1 MNNSR
6 KTEALQIAQQISDR
20 LYSDRN
26 ELQKFL
32 HFSSNIYKLSAS
44 GAMQIFAQK
53 DDATMISTY
62 DGWRAIGRQV
72 EAGQRSKTV
81 IDASGKIIYYFDIS
95 QTIGDR
101 TPALWRFNRDVSDAL
116 VQGINSEL
124 PDTVKNLSDCI
135 DKLTFKYV
143 QEREGDAAAALGI
156 TPENRDAFRKSLLSM
171 AKSIVV
177 SRCTTESEYKY
188 RGNKE
193 IDADL
198 SAVDMCKSKSDFLKL
213 MSYVQMAA
221 KAALLTFERK
231 MNEIQNQRSD
241 KHERDRNQNRERN
254 DNVLLRNSEQVLSRN
269 ADGREARN
277 NIQTGYGNVDLQSR
291 SSSNGEQGV
300 RRVDERADRDLRT
313 EVAGVHAGTAPG
325 EDTGAS
331 AQSSLGY
338 NPSADRE
345 RSAGET
351 GGTGGGVSEKIS
363 SSDGFLGESEVLQ
376 DNADGKF
383 IGDNAGDRPASKRIT
398 DDTGASRGVPV
409 DLYVDKKDKSFVEQ
423 VDEVLS
429 GTASRYNDLKVCD
442 TPKILLDIGCEQLP
456 MLYTQR
462 HLREALKPKDEHTH
476 AHGLSIE
483 QIKRMPEFLA
493 DPVMVFDSF
502 SRNDSIIV
510 VSSELDLDNNPI
522 VISVHPD
529 GKGKYELQTVDS
541 NFITS
546 MYGKDNFENFLNRM
560 IADDKVLFANEKKSQ
575 ELFRVLGLQSSKGV
589 NNLDFNIIIH
599 QSRNIVKVSEEKNT
613 IPEKEKSATYSTIE
627 QEQSP
632 AFFRIYQ
639 LKDGDKYHYNRFES
653 FESNK
658 DDHLTIDDYDLV
670 YEGKW
675 DDLKGTSAE
684 ERLAEIWNN
693 LNEFQL
699 PDNYKGHSLS
709 MSDVIVVGNA
719 TNQTAYYVDRFGF
732 PEMPE
737 FFLDKEQVIKEDAMD
752 KAIRLISEY
761 CDKEFG
767 EPANF
772 PNMDRVGLAYTTDE
786 QTELSIEVYADLESF
801 RIVKE
806 YDGKVVHEELFNG
819 LEDMNAALG
828 NLEFDDLVSLDD
840 NERNLNR
847 ATYSTNIID
856 TSVTEADI
864 NLLRTLEPRKSIL
877 NFTDEEIEITQKWNE
892 RLTKD
897 LWVKSPYYRAQ
908 NGDWRENEQAQV
920 NIIRIEAHNKDFKGV
935 RNDIKN
941 QTIERGV
948 FTNTD
953 TNWEIQVSRRGLED
967 SVRYANSHNDST
979 FDLLYH
985 LDELIE
991 NSILLDTVLSE
1002 KNNNTKAFTTAF
1014 MHKLYCPCVIN
1025 NEPHLAKLSVEEYG
1039 INHDTQKRLYNIR
1052 EIKTEPLKNI
1062 GFTNKSL
1069 DHSVLNGLHISISDL
1084 FAIVKSFDK
1093 DFYLNKRNEPSKDI
1107 GLTNKTLDK
1116 NSRATYST
1124 NSSFSADENIT
1135 ITCEWSESN
1144 AFEDGKT
1151 YSVYEFDRIMSEA
1164 DNERVAGEAR
1174 AVEKYG
1180 SRSAWYESDVQDEF
1194 SRFKG
1199 YDKVKFTVNLPNG
1212 ASITERQD
1220 IGDGYGGV
1228 INYFRQIQQNNT
1240 ADRLEQQR
1248 QLDIQALGVAHD
1260 EHSRDEEDDFSDI
1273 DTEKIRKALEETSP
1287 DQSPFVQRVIND
1299 VAEIERQNAEDQNLS
1314 SNYEQQDFESIAA
1327 AEETKSTDYHIS
1339 DSFSYETGMKA
1350 RFENNFAAIQTLK
1363 KIESENRSATPE
1375 EQEVLSKYAGWGGI
1389 RLAFEENNS
1398 SWSDEY
1404 KRLKDLLTPEEY
1416 EAARSSV
1423 LTSFYTPPVV
1433 IDTMYTALENFGFK
1447 GGKILDPSMGT
1458 GNFYGKM
1465 PDNIRNISKLTG
1477 IELDS
1482 ISGRIAKLLYPNAD
1496 ISITGFEQKRVEND
1510 TFDVAIGNIPFDN
1523 YSLHDPEYN
1532 KYNFLIHDYFFAK
1545 SLDKVAEG
1553 GIVAFVTSKGSLDK
1567 KSPAFREY
1575 LAGKADLI
1583 GAIRLP
1589 NNAFN
1594 EVGTEVT
1601 SDIIFLQKNS
1611 HKTLVNKPEWVYTA
1625 ENTDGITV
1633 NQYFVDHP
1641 EMILGKMEMKSGR
1654 FGPEETCSP
1663 IPEADL
1669 KELLAQAVSN
1679 LKAQFAVQRRTEK
1692 QNADHGI
1699 IPAPSE
1705 VRNFTFT
1712 SINNE
1717 IFYRENDNLRKI
1729 ELSPQQAE
1737 RVQGLINVR
1746 ETLRDLITAQ
1756 TNGCSD
1762 AELEARQRE
1771 LNTVYDRFVR
1781 KYGTIS
1787 DKSNSKVFAEDDYY
1801 NLLKSLENINPE
1813 TKEVTK
1819 AEIFSKRTIKPEIE
1833 VSRAGSPEEALQI
1846 SLDLKG
1852 RVDIEYMSNLTGM
1865 SKADVTSQLE
1875 QAELIYLDPMKA
1887 EIGNMDNAYEDA
1899 AEYLSG
1905 NIRDKLN
1912 EAEFAKAKFI
1922 DNPEILQKINK
1933 NIEALNGVLP
1943 ERIEAGDIKA
1953 EIGVNWVDVSDYEQ
1967 FIAEHSKLMSDI
1979 ISRYAPLRRT
1989 INGEYKM
1996 QNKNSFNGNVGV
2008 TSVAGTSRINSLKI
2022 FENLLNKRDV
2032 VVKDLKMVNG
2042 EERYVINQKETEL
2055 AQEKARQ
2062 MKDAFQKW
2070 LFATPE
2076 RREKYVERY
2085 NVLFNSI
2092 RGREYDGSKQSFPG
2106 MTPDIELKPH
2116 QKDAVMR
2123 AKLGGNTLL
2132 AHVVG
2137 AGKSFEMVAATMEK
2151 KRLGLIN
2158 KACMVVPKHLV
2169 GQTAIEWQRLYPN
2182 AHILTATEKDFTKDS
2197 RNKFIGRCVTGNYD
2211 AVIMSYEQFEKI
2223 PMSLE
2228 YRMSFLQREV
2238 DEIVA
2243 GINEA
2248 KASRDNMTVKD
2259 LERQRK
2265 QIQKKIQKLM
2275 EGGKTKDTALNFEQL
2290 GFDYLVVDEAH
2301 NYKNGLVVTK
2311 MHNVSGVQCSPAQK
2325 SEDILMKTQYI
2336 NEMTGYKGLLF
2347 ASGTPVSNSMVEFY
2361 TMQKYLRPDLLQ
2373 KSGLQTFDD
2382 WASNFGEVISQL
2394 EMKPAGDGFRTK
2406 KRFAKFN
2413 NLPELMQQYREFADI
2428 KTADMLDLPTPKMI
2442 GGKPQTIVAKPD
2454 EFQQAYIQQLAARSE
2469 RIHNGSVDPSEDNML
2484 KITHE
2489 ARLLGLDSRA
2499 INPEADDRSDSKVN
2513 LCIDNIMRIYNETAE
2528 QKGVQVVFCDIA
2540 VHADEEAGKWS
2551 VYDNIKQELIKRG
2564 MPESEICFA
2573 GDAKNQTERN
2583 EMYSQ
2588 LRSGTKRL
2596 VIASTQKM
2604 GTGANIQDRLAAL
2617 HHLDIPWKPSDLEQQ
2632 NGRILRRGNQF
2643 EEVGIYHYV
2652 TEGTFD
2658 AYMLSIITAKQRFI
2672 SQTMTG
2678 KTPART
2684 CSDVDEMVLNYSEM
2698 QAIASG
2704 DPRIKEKIELDGDV
2718 AKLKMLE
2725 AEHYNNL
2732 YKLQDMIPKYEM
2744 NISVDEELLKITKAD
2759 LAQKQANAA
2768 KMPKDEFAGMVIN
2781 GVKFDERVKAGAA
2794 LRPIVQKAFIDGEM
2808 QMIGSY
2814 GGFKIGIE
2822 KLKYVDPAP
2831 RFFLQ
2836 SETGQKYFSSDAE
2849 LASDTGNV
2857 QRIENVFKTAIEKRI
2872 EQTEARLEETKNN
2885 LEEARNADK
2894 TPFARAAELAE
2905 KSARL
2910 EQLNLEL
2917 NVDKPDDVIVADD
2930 EELDGEE
2937 KVPEIEEHRSKP
2949 RR

>member
-1 MNNSR
+1 MAIREWEDDNSPEIKEFPNEEEMNHYISLIYGDDTLQLLNKHRSNVSYLYNLDIVPVLAKSTLAWDEIESLGYRFFDEEYIDKHQPSDKAVYGNGLTETKLYELIRRMRSGEDVSKEFALALYGRGERAYVRKDDNSDIAVSQRIRENHLHLSYGYFEGYSKDVPYKELFDSYLNYFR
-6 KTEALQIAQQISDR
+6 KEYEEIQISAFKEETKERFHSIDGNSAEDVEKAVKEYAESVLKENNIEANIVNIAVTGSR
-20 LYSDRN
+20 SRGIENESSD
-26 ELQKFL
+26 
-32 HFSSNIYKLSAS
+32 I
-44 GAMQIFAQK
+44 
-53 DDATMISTY
+53 D
-62 DGWRAIGRQV
+62 V
-72 EAGQRSKTV
+72 V
-81 IDASGKIIYYFDIS
+81 IE
-95 QTIGDR
+95 
-101 TPALWRFNRDVSDAL
+101 V
-116 VQGINSEL
+116 NSEL
-124 PDTVKNLSDCI
+124 K
-135 DKLTFKYV
+135 
-143 QEREGDAAAALGI
+143 EDALFNILHGQPFSIGGI
-156 TPENRDAFRKSLLSM
+156 S
-171 AKSIVV
+171 
-177 SRCTTESEYKY
+177 
-188 RGNKE
+188 
-193 IDADL
+193 
-198 SAVDMCKSKSDFLKL
+198 VDI
-213 MSYVQMAA
+213 
-221 KAALLTFERK
+221 
-231 MNEIQNQRSD
+231 NPI
-241 KHERDRNQNRERN
+241 
-254 DNVLLRNSEQVLSRN
+254 
-269 ADGREARN
+269 
-277 NIQTGYGNVDLQSR
+277 
-291 SSSNGEQGV
+291 
-300 RRVDERADRDLRT
+300 RA
-313 EVAGVHAGTAPG
+313 E
-325 EDTGAS
+325 
-331 AQSSLGY
+331 
-338 NPSADRE
+338 
-345 RSAGET
+345 ET
-351 GGTGGGVSEKIS
+351 GTLGSYLPKAEK
-363 SSDGFLGESEVLQ
+363 
-376 DNADGKF
+376 
-383 IGDNAGDRPASKRIT
+383 
-398 DDTGASRGVPV
+398 
-409 DLYVDKKDKSFVEQ
+409 Y
-423 VDEVLS
+423 
-429 GTASRYNDLKVCD
+429 
-442 TPKILLDIGCEQLP
+442 
-456 MLYTQR
+456 
-462 HLREALKPKDEHTH
+462 
-476 AHGLSIE
+476 
-483 QIKRMPEFLA
+483 LA
-493 DPVMVFDSF
+493 
-502 SRNDSIIV
+502 
-510 VSSELDLDNNPI
+510 
-522 VISVHPD
+522 
-529 GKGKYELQTVDS
+529 
-541 NFITS
+541 
-546 MYGKDNFENFLNRM
+546 
-560 IADDKVLFANEKKSQ
+560 
-575 ELFRVLGLQSSKGV
+575 
-589 NNLDFNIIIH
+589 
-599 QSRNIVKVSEEKNT
+599 
-613 IPEKEKSATYSTIE
+613 EKEKSATYSTIE

-639 LKDGDKYHYNRFES
+639 LKEGDKYHYNRFES

-693 LNEFQL
+693 LNGFQL
-699 PDNYKGHSLS
+699 PDNYNGHSLS
-709 MSDVIVVGNA
+709 MSDVIVVGNE

-737 FFLDKEQVIKEDAMD
+737 FLLEKEQVIKEDAMD
-752 KAIRLISEY
+752 KAMRLINEY

-772 PNMDRVGLAYTTDE
+772 SNMDRVGLAYTTDE
-786 QTELSIEVYADLESF
+786 QTELEIEVYADLESF
-801 RIVKE
+801 RIVTE
-806 YDGKVVHEELFNG
+806 YDGKIVREDLFND
-819 LEDMNAALG
+819 LEEMNAALG
-828 NLEFDDLVSLDD
+828 NLEFDELVSLDD
-840 NERNLNR
+840 NERNINR

-856 TSVTEADI
+856 TSVNEADI

-1069 DHSVLNGLHISISDL
+1069 DHSVLNGSHISISDL

-1093 DFYLNKRNEPSKDI
+1093 DFYLNKRNKPSKDI
-1107 GLTNKTLDK
+1107 GFTNKTLDK

-1164 DNERVAGEAR
+1164 DNERVAGEAK

-1248 QLDIQALGVAHD
+1248 QLDIQALGVAQD
-1260 EHSRDEEDDFSDI
+1260 EHSRNEEDDFSDI
-1273 DTEKIRKALEETSP
+1273 DTGKIRKSLEETPP
-1287 DQSPFVQRVIND
+1287 DQSPFIQQVMRD
-1299 VAEIERQNAEDQNLS
+1299 VEEIERAAAKEQNPS
-1314 SNYEQQDFESIAA
+1314 SNYEQQNFESLAA
-1327 AEETKSTDYHIS
+1327 AEESKSTDYHIPE
-1339 DSFSYETGMKA
+1339 SFAYETGMKA
-1350 RFENNFAAIQTLK
+1350 RFENNFAAILTLK

-1375 EQEVLSKYAGWGGI
+1375 EQAILSKYAGWGGI
-1389 RLAFEENNS
+1389 RLAFEGNNS
-1398 SWSDEY
+1398 AWSDEY
-1404 KRLKDLLTPEEY
+1404 TRLKSLLTPEEY

-1433 IDTMYTALENFGFK
+1433 IDTMYKALENFGFN

-1465 PDNIRNISKLTG
+1465 PDSIRDKSKLTG
-1477 IELDS
+1477 VELDS
-1482 ISGRIAKLLYPNAD
+1482 ISGRIAKQLYPNAD
-1496 ISITGFEQKRVEND
+1496 ISITGFEQKKIEND

-1532 KYNFLIHDYFFAK
+1532 KHNFLIHDYFFAK
-1545 SLDKVAEG
+1545 SLDKVADG
-1553 GIVAFVTSKGSLDK
+1553 GIVAFVTSKGTLDK

-1589 NNAFN
+1589 NSAFN

-1611 HKTLVNKPEWVYTA
+1611 HKTLVEKPDWVYTA
-1625 ENTDGITV
+1625 ENAEGITI

-1663 IPEADL
+1663 LPGADL
-1669 KELLAQAVSN
+1669 KEQLEKAVSN

-1692 QNADHGI
+1692 QNADNGV
-1699 IPAPSE
+1699 IPAPSD

-1712 SINNE
+1712 SINDE
-1717 IFYRENDNLRKI
+1717 IFYRENDNLRRI
-1729 ELSPQQAE
+1729 ELTPQQTE

-1819 AEIFSKRTIKPEIE
+1819 AEIFFKRTIKPEIE
-1833 VSRAGSPEEALQI
+1833 VSRADSPEEALQI

-1953 EIGVNWVDVSDYEQ
+1953 EIGVNWVDVRDYEQ
-1967 FIAEHSKLMSDI
+1967 FIAEHSKLMSDL

-2070 LFATPE
+2070 IFATPE

-2106 MTPDIELKPH
+2106 MSPDIELKPH

-2169 GQTAIEWQRLYPN
+2169 GQTALEWQRLYPN
-2182 AHILTATEKDFTKDS
+2182 AHILTATEKDFTKDN

-2248 KASRDNMTVKD
+2248 KSNRDNMTVKD

-2347 ASGTPVSNSMVEFY
+2347 ATGTPVSNSMVEFY

-2382 WASNFGEVISQL
+2382 WASNFGEVVSQL

-2484 KITHE
+2484 RVTHE

-2499 INPEADDRSDSKVN
+2499 INPEADDRPDSKVN
-2513 LCIDNIMRIYNETAE
+2513 LCIDNIMRIYNETSE

-2781 GVKFDERVKAGAA
+2781 GVKFDERVKTGAA
-2794 LRPIVQKAFIDGEM
+2794 LRPIVQKAFIDGET

-2872 EQTEARLEETKNN
+2872 EQTEARLTETRNN

-2917 NVDKPDDVIVADD
+2917 NVDKPDDVIAADD
-2930 EELDGEE
+2930 EDLDSEE
-2937 KVPEIEEHRSKP
+2937 KAPEIEEHRNKP

>member
-193 IDADL
+193 IEADL
-198 SAVDMCKSKSDFLKL
+198 SAVDMCKTKSDFLKL
-213 MSYVQMAA
+213 MSYVQMSA
-221 KAALLTFERK
+221 KSVLLTFERK

-241 KHERDRNQNRERN
+241 RNERDRNQNRERN

-277 NIQTGYGNVDLQSR
+277 NVQTGYGDMDLQSR
-291 SSSNGEQGV
+291 SPRDGEQGV
-300 RRVDERADRDLRT
+300 HRADEGTDRNLRAA
-313 EVAGVHAGTAPG
+313 VAGVYAGTAPG

-331 AQSSLGY
+331 AQSSLDD
-338 NPSADRE
+338 NSSSDRE
-345 RSAGET
+345 RSAGKADST
-351 GGTGGGVSEKIS
+351 GGRVSEKIS
-363 SSDGFLGESEVLQ
+363 GSDELLGESKVLQ
-376 DNADGKF
+376 DNADGELVR
-383 IGDNAGDRPASKRIT
+383 DNAGDRPASKRIT
-398 DDTGASRGVPV
+398 DDTGASQGVPV
-409 DLYVDKKDKSFVEQ
+409 TVRLEIGSTDVDFDYRSMAIREWEDDNSPEIKEFPNEEEMNHYISLIYGDDTLQLLNKHRSNVSYLY
-423 VDEVLS
+423 
-429 GTASRYNDLKVCD
+429 N
-442 TPKILLDIGCEQLP
+442 LDIVPVLAKSTLAWDEIESLGYRFFDEEYIDKHQPSDKAVYGNGLTETK
-456 MLYTQR
+456 LYELIRRMRSGEDISKDFTLELYGRGERAYIHRDDNTDIAINQR
-462 HLREALKPKDEHTH
+462 TKGTVLHLSYGYFEGYSKDVPYKELFESYLNYFRKEYEEIQISVFKEETKERFHNIDGNSADDVERTVKEYAESVLKENNIEANIVNIALT
-476 AHGLSIE
+476 GSRSRGIE
-483 QIKRMPEFLA
+483 NESSDI
-493 DPVMVFDSF
+493 D
-502 SRNDSIIV
+502 V
-510 VSSELDLDNNPI
+510 VIEVNSELKEDALFNILHGQPFSIGGISVDINPI
-522 VISVHPD
+522 RAEETGTLGSYLP
-529 GKGKYELQTVDS
+529 KAEKYL
-541 NFITS
+541 
-546 MYGKDNFENFLNRM
+546 
-560 IADDKVLFANEKKSQ
+560 A
-575 ELFRVLGLQSSKGV
+575 
-589 NNLDFNIIIH
+589 
-599 QSRNIVKVSEEKNT
+599 
-613 IPEKEKSATYSTIE
+613 EKEKSATYSTIE

-639 LKDGDKYHYNRFES
+639 LKEGDKYHYNRFES

-693 LNEFQL
+693 LNGFQL
-699 PDNYKGHSLS
+699 PDNYNGHSLS
-709 MSDVIVVGNA
+709 MSDVIVVGND

-737 FFLDKEQVIKEDAMD
+737 FLLEKEQVIKEDAMD
-752 KAIRLISEY
+752 KAMRLINEY

-772 PNMDRVGLAYTTDE
+772 SNMDRVGLAYTTDE
-786 QTELSIEVYADLESF
+786 QTELEIEVYADLESF

-806 YDGKVVHEELFNG
+806 YDGKVVHEELFND

-840 NERNLNR
+840 NEKDLIR
-847 ATYSTNIID
+847 ATYSTN
-856 TSVTEADI
+856 TSD
-864 NLLRTLEPRKSIL
+864 P
-877 NFTDEEIEITQKWNE
+877 
-892 RLTKD
+892 
-897 LWVKSPYYRAQ
+897 
-908 NGDWRENEQAQV
+908 V
-920 NIIRIEAHNKDFKGV
+920 N
-935 RNDIKN
+935 
-941 QTIERGV
+941 
-948 FTNTD
+948 
-953 TNWEIQVSRRGLED
+953 
-967 SVRYANSHNDST
+967 
-979 FDLLYH
+979 
-985 LDELIE
+985 
-991 NSILLDTVLSE
+991 
-1002 KNNNTKAFTTAF
+1002 
-1014 MHKLYCPCVIN
+1014 
-1025 NEPHLAKLSVEEYG
+1025 
-1039 INHDTQKRLYNIR
+1039 
-1052 EIKTEPLKNI
+1052 
-1062 GFTNKSL
+1062 
-1069 DHSVLNGLHISISDL
+1069 
-1084 FAIVKSFDK
+1084 
-1093 DFYLNKRNEPSKDI
+1093 
-1107 GLTNKTLDK
+1107 
-1116 NSRATYST
+1116 
-1124 NSSFSADENIT
+1124 ENIT

-1180 SRSAWYESDVQDEF
+1180 SRGAWYESDVQDEF

-1199 YDKVKFTVNLPNG
+1199 YDKVKFTVNFPNG
-1212 ASITERQD
+1212 TSITERQD

-1248 QLDIQALGVAHD
+1248 QIDIQALGVANN
-1260 EHSRDEEDDFSDI
+1260 ERIKDEEDDFSDI
-1273 DTEKIRKALEETSP
+1273 DTEKIRKALEETPP
-1287 DQSPFVQRVIND
+1287 DQSPFIQQVMRD
-1299 VAEIERQNAEDQNLS
+1299 VEEIERAAAKEKNPS
-1314 SNYEQQDFESIAA
+1314 SNYEQQNFESLAA
-1327 AEETKSTDYHIS
+1327 AEESKSTDYHIPE
-1339 DSFSYETGMKA
+1339 SFAYETGMKA
-1350 RFENNFAAIQTLK
+1350 RFENNYAAIQTLK
-1363 KIESENRSATPE
+1363 KIEGESRSATPE

-1433 IDTMYTALENFGFK
+1433 IDTMYKALENFGFK
-1447 GGKILDPSMGT
+1447 GGKIIDPSMGT

-1465 PDNIRNISKLTG
+1465 PDSIRDKSRLTG
-1477 IELDS
+1477 VELDS
-1482 ISGRIAKLLYPNAD
+1482 ISGRIAKQLYPNAD
-1496 ISITGFEQKRVEND
+1496 ISITGFEQKKIEND

-1553 GIVAFVTSKGSLDK
+1553 GIVAFVTSKGTLDK

-1589 NNAFN
+1589 NSAFN

-1611 HKTLVNKPEWVYTA
+1611 HKTLVEKPDWVYTA
-1625 ENTDGITV
+1625 ENAEGITI

-1663 IPEADL
+1663 LPGADL
-1669 KELLAQAVSN
+1669 KEQLEKAVSN

-1692 QNADHGI
+1692 QNADNGV

-1712 SINNE
+1712 SINDE
-1717 IFYRENDNLRKI
+1717 IFYRENDNLRRI
-1729 ELSPQQAE
+1729 ELTPQQTE

-1771 LNTVYDRFVR
+1771 LNTVYDRFLR

-1833 VSRAGSPEEALQI
+1833 VSRADSPEEALQI

-1953 EIGVNWVDVSDYEQ
+1953 EIGVNWVDVRDYEQ
-1967 FIAEHSKLMSDI
+1967 FIAEHSKLMSDL

-2032 VVKDLKMVNG
+2032 VVKDLKMING
-2042 EERYVINQKETEL
+2042 EERYIINQKETEL

-2070 LFATPE
+2070 IFATPE

-2106 MTPDIELKPH
+2106 MSPDIELKPH

-2169 GQTAIEWQRLYPN
+2169 GQTALEWQRLYPN
-2182 AHILTATEKDFTKDS
+2182 AHILTATEKDFTKDN

-2248 KASRDNMTVKD
+2248 KSNRDNMTVKD

-2347 ASGTPVSNSMVEFY
+2347 ATGTP
-2361 TMQKYLRPDLLQ
+2361 
-2373 KSGLQTFDD
+2373 
-2382 WASNFGEVISQL
+2382 
-2394 EMKPAGDGFRTK
+2394 
-2406 KRFAKFN
+2406 
-2413 NLPELMQQYREFADI
+2413 
-2428 KTADMLDLPTPKMI
+2428 
-2442 GGKPQTIVAKPD
+2442 
-2454 EFQQAYIQQLAARSE
+2454 
-2469 RIHNGSVDPSEDNML
+2469 
-2484 KITHE
+2484 
-2489 ARLLGLDSRA
+2489 
-2499 INPEADDRSDSKVN
+2499 
-2513 LCIDNIMRIYNETAE
+2513 
-2528 QKGVQVVFCDIA
+2528 
-2540 VHADEEAGKWS
+2540 
-2551 VYDNIKQELIKRG
+2551 
-2564 MPESEICFA
+2564 
-2573 GDAKNQTERN
+2573 
-2583 EMYSQ
+2583 
-2588 LRSGTKRL
+2588 
-2596 VIASTQKM
+2596 
-2604 GTGANIQDRLAAL
+2604 
-2617 HHLDIPWKPSDLEQQ
+2617 
-2632 NGRILRRGNQF
+2632 
-2643 EEVGIYHYV
+2643 
-2652 TEGTFD
+2652 
-2658 AYMLSIITAKQRFI
+2658 IIT
-2672 SQTMTG
+2672 
-2678 KTPART
+2678 P
-2684 CSDVDEMVLNYSEM
+2684 
-2698 QAIASG
+2698 
-2704 DPRIKEKIELDGDV
+2704 
-2718 AKLKMLE
+2718 
-2725 AEHYNNL
+2725 
-2732 YKLQDMIPKYEM
+2732 
-2744 NISVDEELLKITKAD
+2744 
-2759 LAQKQANAA
+2759 
-2768 KMPKDEFAGMVIN
+2768 
-2781 GVKFDERVKAGAA
+2781 
-2794 LRPIVQKAFIDGEM
+2794 
-2808 QMIGSY
+2808 
-2814 GGFKIGIE
+2814 
-2822 KLKYVDPAP
+2822 
-2831 RFFLQ
+2831 
-2836 SETGQKYFSSDAE
+2836 
-2849 LASDTGNV
+2849 
-2857 QRIENVFKTAIEKRI
+2857 
-2872 EQTEARLEETKNN
+2872 
-2885 LEEARNADK
+2885 
-2894 TPFARAAELAE
+2894 
-2905 KSARL
+2905 
-2910 EQLNLEL
+2910 
-2917 NVDKPDDVIVADD
+2917 
-2930 EELDGEE
+2930 
-2937 KVPEIEEHRSKP
+2937 
-2949 RR
+2949 